1 VKPGLIYRRPAFYE
15 LLKRAQYGRFY
26 KDHLEAVANEV
37 PPGSSVVELCCG
49 PGTLYTH
56 YLRERT
62 SSYIGLDM
70 NEAFIIALRRQ
81 GVDARPMD
89 LSNSQEPLPSADVA
103 IIQGRLH
110 NFLPDPTHII
120 DRMLAASRRLTVIS
134 EPIQGDWRLT
144 MFARRPHLREQA
156 LDQMFET
163 YRELVVK
170 ETLIAGGREKL
181 FVLRAG

>member
-1 VKPGLIYRRPAFYE
+1 MKPGLIYRRPAFYE
-15 LLKRAQYGRFY
+15 LLKRAQYGRY
-26 KDHLEAVANEV
+26 YRDHLVAVANEV
-37 PPGSSVVELCCG
+37 PPGASVVELCCG

-70 NEAFIIALRRQ
+70 NEPFIIALRRQ

-89 LSNSQEPLPSADVA
+89 LSDSQQAIPSADVA

-110 NFLPDPTHII
+110 NFLPEPAHII
-120 DRMLAASRRLTVIS
+120 DRMLAASRRLAVIS
-134 EPIQGDWRLT
+134 EPIQGPWRLT
-144 MFARRPHLREQA
+144 MFARRPHLSEQA
-156 LDQMFET
+156 LDELFEP
-163 YRELVVK
+163 YRELLIK
-170 ETLIAGGREKL
+170 DTLIAGGREKL

>member
-1 VKPGLIYRRPAFYE
+1 MRAGLIYRRPALYE
-15 LLKRAQYGRFY
+15 LLKRAQYGRHY
-26 KDHLEAVANEV
+26 TERLRAVASEV
-37 PPGSSVVELCCG
+37 PPGAAVVELCCG

-56 YLRERT
+56 HLRDRV

-70 NEAFIIALRRQ
+70 NEPFIVALRRQ

-89 LSNSQEPLPSADVA
+89 LSNTREAIPSADVA

-120 DRMLAASRRLTVIS
+120 DRMLAAGRRLAVIS
-134 EPIQGDWRLT
+134 EPIQDTGRAV
-144 MFARRPHLREQA
+144 MFARRPHLTEA
-156 LDQMFET
+156 DLDELFEP
-163 YRELVVK
+163 YRELVLK

-181 FVLRAG
+181 YVLQAG

>member
-1 VKPGLIYRRPAFYE
+1 VKPGLIYRRPAVYE
-15 LLKRAQYGRFY
+15 LLKRAQYGRY
-26 KDHLEAVANEV
+26 YRDHLEAVANEV
-37 PPGSSVVELCCG
+37 PQGSSVVELCCG

-56 YLRERT
+56 HLRERT

-70 NEAFIIALRRQ
+70 NEPFIVALRRQ
-81 GVDARPMD
+81 GVDARPVD
-89 LSNSQEPLPSADVA
+89 LSDNQEPIPSADVA

-110 NFLPDPTHII
+110 NFLPDPAHII

-134 EPIQGDWRLT
+134 EPIQGRRLT
-144 MFARRPHLREQA
+144 MFARRPHLSEQA
-156 LDQMFET
+156 LDELFEP
-163 YRELVVK
+163 YRELLIK

>member
-1 VKPGLIYRRPAFYE
+1 VKPGLIYRRPAVYE
-15 LLKRAQYGRFY
+15 LLKRAQYGRY
-26 KDHLEAVANEV
+26 YSDHLKAVANEV

-56 YLRERT
+56 HLRERT

-70 NEAFIIALRRQ
+70 NEPFIVALRRQ
-81 GVDARPMD
+81 GVDARPVD
-89 LSNSQEPLPSADVA
+89 LSDNQEPIPSADVA

-110 NFLPDPTHII
+110 NFLPDPAHII

-134 EPIQGDWRLT
+134 EPIQGRRLT
-144 MFARRPHLREQA
+144 MFARRPHLSEQA
-156 LDQMFET
+156 LDELFEP
-163 YRELVVK
+163 YRELLIK

>member
-1 VKPGLIYRRPAFYE
+1 VKPGLIYRRPAVYE
-15 LLKRAQYGRFY
+15 LLKRAQYGRY
-26 KDHLEAVANEV
+26 YSDHLKAVANEV

-56 YLRERT
+56 HLRERT

-70 NEAFIIALRRQ
+70 NEPFIVALRRQ
-81 GVDARPMD
+81 GVDARPVD
-89 LSNSQEPLPSADVA
+89 LSNSQEPIPSADVA

-110 NFLPDPTHII
+110 NFLPDPAHII

-134 EPIQGDWRLT
+134 EPIQGRRLT
-144 MFARRPHLREQA
+144 MFARRPHLSEQA
-156 LDQMFET
+156 LDELFEP
-163 YRELVVK
+163 YRELLIK

-181 FVLRAG
+181 FVLQAG

>member
-1 VKPGLIYRRPAFYE
+1 VKPGLIYRRPAVYE
-15 LLKRAQYGRFY
+15 LLKRAQYGRY
-26 KDHLEAVANEV
+26 YSDHLKAVANEV

-56 YLRERT
+56 HLRERT

-70 NEAFIIALRRQ
+70 NEPFIVALRRQ
-81 GVDARPMD
+81 GVDARPVD
-89 LSNSQEPLPSADVA
+89 LSDSQEPIPSADVA

-110 NFLPDPTHII
+110 NFLPDPAHII

-134 EPIQGDWRLT
+134 EPIQGRRLT
-144 MFARRPHLREQA
+144 MFARRPHLSEQA
-156 LDQMFET
+156 LDELFEP
-163 YRELVVK
+163 YRELLIK

-181 FVLRAG
+181 FVLQAG